1 LRWYTHAERKTCQEK
16 ACFSNFQATQN
27 IKEDEGMSEEY
38 VKLLADL
45 EEEKVLDLT
54 KKRLAAGENPMAILN
69 DTRAG
74 MAVVGKR
81 FADGEY
87 FLPELVF
94 SGELLNSVTALVK
107 PLLKSGEGAG
117 GQKKLGKVVIGTV
130 AGDIH
135 DIGLNIVEFMLDVNG
150 FDVVNLGVDVPAS
163 KFVEAVKNG
172 KPQVVGLSGF
182 LTPAFDAMKD
192 TVEALDKAGL
202 RKSVK
207 IMIGGGQ
214 MDDEV
219 RKYAKA
225 DAFGKDAMAAVSLAK
240 QWVGAS

>member
-1 LRWYTHAERKTCQEK
+1 M
-16 ACFSNFQATQN
+16 
-27 IKEDEGMSEEY
+27 KEDEGMSEEY

-45 EEEKVLDLT
+45 EEEKILDLT
-54 KKRLAAGENPMAILN
+54 KKRLDSGEDPMAILD

-74 MAVVGKR
+74 MGIVGKR

-107 PLLKSGEGAG
+107 PHLKSDAG
-117 GQKKLGKVVIGTV
+117 SSQKKLGKVVIGTV

-135 DIGLNIVEFMLDVNG
+135 DIGLNIVDFMLDVNG
-150 FDVVNLGVDVPAS
+150 FDVTNLGVDVPAS
-163 KFVEAVKNG
+163 KFVDTVKEL
-172 KPQVVGLSGF
+172 KPEVVGLSGF

-192 TVEALDKAGL
+192 TVEELDKAGL
-202 RKSVK
+202 RDKVK

-225 DAFGKDAMAAVSLAK
+225 DAFGKDAMAAVALAK
-240 QWVGAS
+240 GWVGAS